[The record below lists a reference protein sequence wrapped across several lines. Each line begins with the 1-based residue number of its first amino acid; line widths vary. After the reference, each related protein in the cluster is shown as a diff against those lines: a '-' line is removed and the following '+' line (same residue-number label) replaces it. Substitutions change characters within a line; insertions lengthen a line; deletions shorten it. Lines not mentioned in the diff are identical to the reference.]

1 MNVFLILS
9 HAGLIATV
17 LYSLIVMQSFTAY
30 TVFKVA
36 ESVYVLLTSL
46 QHKSSFGLKPAVLTL
61 YAVGDLVIQY
71 KMIPAILCFLCGHL
85 LLFTKFHPQTRH
97 WLAAVPLAVLGPLFF
112 YLTDHCSLPFC
123 AVLFVY
129 ALILATTFTS
139 SFTQPD
145 RTLSTAALLFFVS
158 DLVLSVKE
166 FSADLLKDLHL
177 QISRAIVLL
186 TYYFATITYA
196 VKL

>member
-1 MNVFLILS
+1 MNVFIVFS
-9 HAGLIATV
+9 HVALIATTM
-17 LYSLIVMQSFTAY
+17 YSLIVMQSFRAY
-30 TVFKVA
+30 TILKVA
-36 ESVYVLLTSL
+36 ESVYVLLTSF

-61 YAVGDLVIQY
+61 YAAGDLVIQY
-71 KMIPAILCFLCGHL
+71 KMVPAIMCFLCGHI
-85 LLFTKFHPQTRH
+85 LLFTRFRPQTRH
-97 WLAAVPLAVLGPLFF
+97 WVAAVPLAVMGPLFF

-129 ALILATTFTS
+129 ALVLATTFTS
-139 SFTQPD
+139 SLAQPD

-166 FSADLLKDLHL
+166 FSADLLKDIQL
-177 QISRAIVLL
+177 QISRAVVLL
-186 TYYFATITYA
+186 TYYSATITYA

>member
-1 MNVFLILS
+1 MNAFLVLS
-9 HAGLIATV
+9 HMGLIATT
-17 LYSLIVMQSFTAY
+17 LYSLIGMRSFTAY

-46 QHKSSFGLKPAVLTL
+46 RHKSSFELKPAVLTL
-61 YAVGDLVIQY
+61 YALGDLVIQY
-71 KMIPAILCFLCGHL
+71 RMIPAILCFLCGHL
-85 LLFTKFHPQTRH
+85 LLFTRFRPQIKH
-97 WLAAVPLAVLGPLFF
+97 WLAAVPMAVVGPLFF

-123 AVLFVY
+123 TVLFVY

-139 SFTQPD
+139 SFVQSD
-145 RTLSTAALLFFVS
+145 RMLSTAALLFFIS
-158 DLVLSVKE
+158 DLALSVKE

-177 QISRAIVLL
+177 QITRAVVLL
-186 TYYFATITYA
+186 TYYSATITYA